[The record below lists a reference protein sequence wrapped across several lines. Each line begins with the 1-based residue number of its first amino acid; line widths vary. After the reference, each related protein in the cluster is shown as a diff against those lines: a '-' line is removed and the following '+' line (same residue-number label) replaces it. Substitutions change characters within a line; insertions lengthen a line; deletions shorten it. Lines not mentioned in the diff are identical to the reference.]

1 MGKKRCKR
9 WNSCLLWFAA
19 SVGALCLSVS
29 QAIGNG
35 DQNIEI
41 NFSNANPHL
50 TSDINLDRKLILVST
65 LDGKLSA
72 LDVKEEVKLLWS
84 VPADSRPLLSSSIS
98 KLEIMHD
105 GVPTRYIPSL
115 NGGLYRYDGD
125 SIEAVPLSAETLL
138 SSTFKLA
145 DNTMMIGGKDL
156 VTYGLDPHTGQVRY
170 VCGVKGCRTFGEQ
183 VTNEE
188 DLLVVNRQ
196 TQTVRAVDSRSGSE
210 KWNFSVGEHE
220 LTYIKGQRQ
229 VLSGNHGDVEDD
241 ATDDVTCDLEDEDTD
256 PISDMEKFSSSVKIV
271 VPEGMIVGVNPDN
284 MQAVT
289 WQYKFK
295 SPVSSVWLLYKGEL
309 QEIDMFGSNNI
320 PALSSFVPGEQPI
333 HPPLLY
339 VGMHDKQ
346 LYVQP
351 SAKMQEKMSESA
363 EKFRQDQLPGT
374 CQRENVDIPR
384 VAWKPYLNTAHWRT
398 PAMNNERP
406 QITSEPRY
414 TDMDQCEDGDNAL
427 VIWHENYPFDNGFYL
442 YPEFTSSISV
452 DEDHADNKSER
463 NHSHES
469 TVYEEVMSVPV
480 TLWNWW
486 KEVIAI
492 SIVTSVVIHV
502 ILGRVH
508 KAHAAITQSLS
519 GSQSQDCLDTKENEN
534 NNNSNPPSRQNSD
547 EYISRYASDF
557 DHIQVLGHGGFGV
570 VFEATNK
577 VDECHYAIKRIT
589 LPNSDGAK
597 EKVMREVKALAKLDH
612 VGIVRFYHAWIESPP
627 PGWQEDKDEKFEYAE
642 GVTSPSALTQYTRSP
657 SPVQKGS
664 PGTYGF
670 NAVRDKGKDRANT
683 PENVNPSPLDL
694 LKNPFGD
701 NLLEMSES
709 EIKRG
714 GSEEF
719 SVHNVSESR
728 WGIED
733 SLSFSNHPSPWG
745 NIDDDESGSFSCGMG
760 TPNSVGV
767 HIDDSVDIEFRSSGD
782 ELSYTNSEH
791 TQNIPVSDKL
801 SHVAG
806 NSYSVP
812 LEDTNSSFQIVFED
826 SGCGD
831 KSSKGSADDVRV
843 DINNSH
849 SEASIDSHFSC
860 STGKCKL
867 SSSAGSKC
875 FCPKMNSR
883 THHRTNSRS
892 HSRSNSKTHSRTNSR
907 SYVRDP
913 ANFTLETEGKTP
925 GEQDSKVDR
934 LHKPKLYL
942 YIQMQLCKRETL
954 KDWLASNTLNR
965 DRHIVLDMFD
975 QIVCA
980 IEYVH
985 DCGLMHRDL
994 KPSNIFFS
1002 LDGVIK
1008 MGDFGLVTAQPEEQN
1023 DGAFGGN
1030 PYKKHTAQVGTQ
1042 LYMSPEQTSGKVY
1055 SHKVDIYSLGVILF
1069 EMLYPF
1075 ATQME
1080 RVSTLLKVR
1089 QQIFPER
1096 FTREMKHEADFVK
1109 WLLSPKPEDRPS
1121 AKEILSSDLLK
1132 DFENRRMPRRFR
1144 TRTVSQNSS

>member
-9 WNSCLLWFAA
+9 WNSCLMWFAA
-19 SVGALCLSVS
+19 SLGALCLTVSRS
-29 QAIGNG
+29 QATPSWDETEGTTV
-35 DQNIEI
+35 
-41 NFSNANPHL
+41 NFDKKKTEPIPV
-50 TSDINLDRKLILVST
+50 SDFDSDRLILVST

-72 LDVKEEVKLLWS
+72 LDVKEEGKLLWS
-84 VPADSRPLLSSSIS
+84 VAADSRPLLSSSIS
-98 KLEIMHD
+98 KLEIMHE

-115 NGGLYRYDGD
+115 NGGLYRYDGE
-125 SIEAVPLSAETLL
+125 SIEAVPLSADTLL

-170 VCGVKGCRTFGEQ
+170 ACGVKGCRTFGEQ
-183 VTNEE
+183 VMNEE

-220 LTYIKGQRQ
+220 LTYIKGQKQ
-229 VLSGNHGDVEDD
+229 VISSHHDNMEDEAD
-241 ATDDVTCDLEDEDTD
+241 IVTCDLEDEEPD
-256 PISDMEKFSSSVKIV
+256 PIDDMEKFSSSVKIV
-271 VPEGMIVGVNPDN
+271 VPEGMIVGVSPDN
-284 MQAVT
+284 MQAVS

-295 SPVSSVWLLYKGEL
+295 SPVSNVWLLFKGEL
-309 QEIDMFGSNNI
+309 RQVDMFGNNNI
-320 PALSSFVPGEQPI
+320 PALSSFEPGEQPI

-339 VGMHDKQ
+339 VGMHEKQ

-351 SAKMQEKMSESA
+351 SAQMQDRMSEAS
-363 EKFRQDQLPGT
+363 EKFQRDQPPGT
-374 CQRENVDIPR
+374 CQRDSINIPR
-384 VAWKPYLNTAHWRT
+384 VAWKPYLNTAQWRT
-398 PAMNNERP
+398 PSMNNERP
-406 QITSEPRY
+406 QITAEPGY
-414 TDMDQCEDGDNAL
+414 TDMDRCQEGDNAL

-442 YPEFTSSISV
+442 YPEFMLPVPVT
-452 DEDHADNKSER
+452 EDGELPDNMSDG
-463 NHSHES
+463 HQPHES
-469 TVYEEVMSVPV
+469 TMYDDVLAVPV

-492 SIVTSVVIHV
+492 SILTSVIVHV
-502 ILGRVH
+502 ILTRVR
-508 KAHAAITQSLS
+508 KAHEVLTQSFSSSQLS
-519 GSQSQDCLDTKENEN
+519 HQDTSEVKDNDSGN
-534 NNNSNPPSRQNSD
+534 VSNPPSRQNSD
-547 EYISRYASDF
+547 EYTSRYASDF
-557 DHIQVLGHGGFGV
+557 DHIEVLGKGGFGV

-577 VDECHYAIKRIT
+577 VDECHYAIKRIA

-627 PGWQEDKDEKFEYAE
+627 PGWQEERDQQLEYSE
-642 GVTSPSALTQYTRSP
+642 GVTSPSAITQYTKSP
-657 SPVQKGS
+657 SSIHKVS
-664 PGTYGF
+664 PSKLDTG
-670 NAVRDKGKDRANT
+670 VKLER
-683 PENVNPSPLDL
+683 NVAQNKNPSPSDL
-694 LKNPFGD
+694 LKNPFGN
-701 NLLEMSES
+701 NLLGFNEHD
-709 EIKRG
+709 IKRG

-719 SVHNVSESR
+719 SVHNISESQ
-728 WGIED
+728 WEVGNGE
-733 SLSFSNHPSPWG
+733 SLSFSIQPSSFG
-745 NIDDDESGSFSCGMG
+745 KEDDTESGSFSCGMG
-760 TPNSVGV
+760 TPNSAGV
-767 HIDDSVDIEFRSSGD
+767 HIDQSVDIEFKYSAD
-782 ELSYTNSEH
+782 ELSGTNNNSKNTHDIPLLSNSSHIWEKPNH
-791 TQNIPVSDKL
+791 NI
-801 SHVAG
+801 
-806 NSYSVP
+806 P

-831 KSSKGSADDVRV
+831 RSSKDSVEDVCV
-843 DINNSH
+843 DITNQSETTENSH
-849 SEASIDSHFSC
+849 ISC
-860 STGKCKL
+860 GEGKCQL
-867 SSSAGSKC
+867 SSSVGSKC
-875 FCPKMNSR
+875 FCPKNQSR
-883 THHRTNSRS
+883 
-892 HSRSNSKTHSRTNSR
+892 THSRTNSR
-907 SYVRDP
+907 SMSKEV
-913 ANFTLETEGKTP
+913 ANFTIESEVKLSSK
-925 GEQDSKVDR
+925 QDTKDSIKKDK
-934 LHKPKLYL
+934 LPKLKLFL

-965 DRHIVLDMFD
+965 DRHMVLDMFD

-1008 MGDFGLVTAQPEEQN
+1008 MGDFGLVTALPEEQN
-1023 DGAFGGN
+1023 DAFYGGN
-1030 PYKKHTAQVGTQ
+1030 PFRKHTAQVGTQ

-1055 SHKVDIYSLGVILF
+1055 SQKVDIYSLGVILF
-1069 EMLYPF
+1069 ELLYPF

-1096 FTREMKHEADFVK
+1096 FSREMQYEADFVK
-1109 WLLSPKPEDRPS
+1109 WLLSPRPEDRPA